1 MTHALLYHEDPTL
14 TPEARWLLWKWARR
28 IGLDQAKTCS
38 VRELL
43 KQLGMTLRQGKTTL
57 ESLKEEGVIVATKQP
72 NGRGRP
78 CHQYRVAYDLQ
89 EQLASLSCP
98 EHPLMRDVERL
109 GEFSRA
115 SDCDIP
121 DQVKVCTNPSENS
134 EPNVTTELTLALPK
148 DGDLKEALTTSYS
161 NLLDGQARKA
171 RLTLANR
178 WLLMVLLTHA
188 DENGAVMGLSQARL
202 QRLTGLSL
210 NRLNNQRCKLRDLG
224 VMIRY
229 HPGYTGRVLGLRL
242 HSIYYLALDHVL
254 IGRPPQPAI
263 QVELLPTPSDH
274 RNTSIVEVIIH
285 ALFRAAEVV
294 KDPAQKDVLDRMMA
308 VLPARHHMKPV
319 WEVVHALSDHLA
331 VKLWLRGH
339 VHQAA
344 IQLLNTAWKP
354 LEELEAGPDT
364 PIKGVVDAL
373 TLALEKPAME
383 ERTDKRVNSGVK
395 QNKGKALDRDREH
408 RALLVRLLYALAHRL
423 ASDLQYILL
432 IWKANNPT
440 ETLNFVSMR
449 FELFGAYY
457 KNPQKKTHSTVNYW
471 RLYGYRN
478 APGQTPG
485 DPEKPVIIT
494 FNPSYV
500 PMAIKR
506 RKATAPA
513 PLIKETTDS
522 AVEHRDVLPPP
533 ERAEESSENSADEG
547 SALDHAIWRKW
558 S

>member
-78 CHQYRVAYDLQ
+78 CHQYRVTYDLQ
-89 EQLASLSCP
+89 EQLESLSCP
-98 EHPLMRDVERL
+98 EPLLMGDVERL
-109 GEFSRA
+109 GEFFRA

-121 DQVKVCTNPSENS
+121 DQVQVCTNPSENS

-148 DGDLKEALTTSYS
+148 DGGLKKASTTSDS

-171 RLTLANR
+171 HLTLANR
-178 WLLMVLLTHA
+178 WLVMVMLAHA
-188 DENGAVMGLSQARL
+188 DENGAVMELSQARL
-202 QRLTGLSL
+202 QRLTGLSMS
-210 NRLNNQRCKLRDLG
+210 RLNNQRRKLRDLG
-224 VMIRY
+224 LIRRY
-229 HPGYTGRVLGLRL
+229 HPGYTGRVLGHRL
-242 HSIYYLALDHVL
+242 NSIYYLALDHVL
-254 IGRPPQPAI
+254 IGRPPQCAI
-263 QVELLPTPSDH
+263 QVELLPTPSEDH
-274 RNTSIVEVIIH
+274 NTSIVEVIIH
-285 ALFRAAEVV
+285 ALFKAAEAVS
-294 KDPAQKDVLDRMMA
+294 DPAQEDVFKRMMV
-308 VLPARHHMKPV
+308 VLPMQRHMEPV
-319 WEVVHALSDHLA
+319 WEVVHALPNHLA

-339 VHQAA
+339 VHRAA

-354 LEELEAGPDT
+354 LEELKAEPDT
-364 PIKGVVDAL
+364 PIKAVVDAL

-383 ERTDKRVNSGVK
+383 ERIDKREISGAK
-395 QNKGKALDRDREH
+395 NNKGKVLDEDSEH
-408 RALLVRLLYALAHRL
+408 RALLVRLLYTLAHRL
-423 ASDLQYILL
+423 ASDLQYVLL
-432 IWKANNPT
+432 NLSI
-440 ETLNFVSMR
+440 ETLDASSMR
-449 FELFGAYY
+449 YELLGVCYQ
-457 KNPQKKTHSTVNYW
+457 NPQKKPHSTLYYW
-471 RLYGYRN
+471 RLNGYRN
-478 APGQTPG
+478 APGQTPS

-513 PLIKETTDS
+513 PLIKETTDP
-522 AVEHRDVLPPP
+522 AVEQRDVLPPP
-533 ERAEESSENSADEG
+533 ERAEESSENSVDEG
-547 SALDHAIWRKW
+547 SVLDHAIWRKW